1 MEKTKDN
8 SLNSDVKNQNLLKKM
23 IELKQI
29 KKCKENK
36 NRRKNEIKK
45 SKFNKKEERENIK
58 EKFKD
63 LKELEKYLR
72 ENKAY
77 PENFELLGYFD
88 GGSECNTYL
97 STISSKKNNNK
108 KS

>member
-1 MEKTKDN
+1 MKYIKIMEKTNDN
-8 SLNSDVKNQNLLKKM
+8 SLNFGVMTRDLLKKM

-77 PENFELLGYFD
+77 PENLELL
-88 GGSECNTYL
+88 E
-97 STISSKKNNNK
+97 
-108 KS
+108 